1 MERSAVAAPVSYCA
15 LRLGVLFFA
24 KDSSETANPRTAA
37 CFAQLTLNSTRGW
50 SAFVKFAWS
59 CLVATMKVHGCS
71 LLLDGAQRAASN
83 RLRRSAGAIALSEKA
98 RGLQRLRI
106 NSCTGYSVG
115 AGLFIFF
122 SPRCYFF
129 CGRMELS
136 VFTWLIF

>member
-59 CLVATMKVHGCS
+59 CLAATMKAHGCS
-71 LLLDGAQRAASN
+71 LLLEGAQRAASN
-83 RLRRSAGAIALSEKA
+83 RLQRTAGAIALAEKA

-106 NSCTGYSVG
+106 SSCIGYSVG
-115 AGLFIFF
+115 AGLCISS
-122 SPRCYFF
+122 SPRLLFF
-129 CGRMELS
+129 WPHGIER
-136 VFTWLIF
+136 VT